1 MPALEIKN
9 VIIHEFIKEAKKPID
24 KSNLFNFRNDVLDP
38 ENTIVFGL
46 VNTITS
52 LYGKKG
58 NSAYYGVFKE
68 NETKRGPI
76 PDHFA
81 TYFAYGDENTQKFI
95 DFTVLITEQIAEE
108 AGKESLSSGGFLIF
122 ADYISDG
129 ARYFIITMV
138 KNKPGVRISSN
149 LEPEELVQLDLSK
162 IHQAARINFAR
173 YERFQNSAEL
183 DKSDFSYLSFISVS
197 NPVDKNA
204 SGYFVT
210 ALGCDKGI
218 PSSRATNQ
226 LPFEINKFFESHED
240 LQESALNFRKKIID
254 YLGEQVSNKMPAK
267 LSDIESMAKVQMS
280 HLEDE
285 RKENLIGLLME
296 RLNSD
301 DVQIPAEFNVN
312 RKAYEKMKNI
322 SFKTAGFSY
331 TFEKGMLGISKSA
344 DVFYDQTDK
353 SLTFTNLPESA
364 QSDIIKV
371 LKDQKIIDE

>member
-1 MPALEIKN
+1 MAVLEIKN

-24 KSNLFNFRNDVLDP
+24 KNNLFNFRDDVLDP
-38 ENTIVFGL
+38 ENSIVFGL

-68 NETKRGPI
+68 DETKRGPI
-76 PDHFA
+76 PNYFA
-81 TYFAYGDENTQKFI
+81 DYFAYGEENTQKFI
-95 DFTVLITEQIAEE
+95 DFTVAITKQIADE
-108 AGKESLSSGGFLIF
+108 AGKESLSSGGFLVF
-122 ADYISDG
+122 ADYVSDG
-129 ARYFIITMV
+129 TKFFIITMV
-138 KNKPGVRISSN
+138 KNKPGLRISSK

-162 IHQAARINFAR
+162 IHQAARINFTR
-173 YERFQNSAEL
+173 YEKFQNSAEL
-183 DKSDFSYLSFISVS
+183 DKSDLSYLSFISVS
-197 NPVDKNA
+197 NPIDKNA

-218 PSSRATNQ
+218 PSSKATNR
-226 LPFEINKFFESHED
+226 LPYEIKKFFESHED

-267 LSDIESMAKVQMS
+267 LSDVESMAKVHMS
-280 HLEDE
+280 HLEDD
-285 RKENLIGLLME
+285 RKESLVNLLME

-312 RKAYEKMKNI
+312 KSSYEKMKNV
-322 SFKTAGFSY
+322 SFKTVGFSY

-344 DVFYDQTDK
+344 EVFYNQADK

-371 LKDQKIIDE
+371 LKDQKIIEE